1 MKQFSIKALLM
12 TGVLA
17 GLLLFIVL
25 LLSFALT
32 NSRDSLLQAELNK
45 LSSVKAAKSSEISNY
60 LKILEGLLI
69 SLANNQGTKD
79 AFVAFED
86 GFYKIYEQ
94 QPLDIEMVKQE
105 LQKDFAKNYLESVNY
120 TVPNSAQRRSIEK
133 YLPRDL
139 NALVAQYIFITDN
152 ESKIG
157 EKNNLLFSKKYD
169 SDYMQAHQ
177 KYHNSFN
184 EILTRFHLYDI
195 FMVDLKGNLI
205 YTDFKEKDY
214 ATNLQDG
221 VYSDTGIARVY
232 KKAMSLDKNQI
243 AFDDFTSY
251 EPSYNS
257 AASFISTPI
266 FIDGKRSGVLIFQMP
281 VDTINSI
288 MSFGGEYKKAGLGE
302 SGECYLVGKD
312 YTMKNDSRFTKDIDD
327 PVVQS
332 LGSTIGLMKIKT
344 DSSKAVMS
352 GKASSGK
359 WVIDDYRGVPVL
371 SVFDTIDVYGQTK
384 WAIIAEIDEE
394 EALMASEHL
403 RNKIIM
409 ISLGITVVLLIA
421 IQFILS
427 TFVLKPMYQF
437 QKSILQISENQD
449 LSIEV
454 ATDGP
459 KEIHEMASSFNKLI
473 RNLQDLISS
482 SLSSSS
488 ENVSISHQ
496 LSNRSIN
503 VGENVSRSVEI
514 VEDTTL
520 QAQEIKNELAV
531 SIQDAQESKQDIIK
545 ANENL
550 TIARENVL
558 SLTSKVQDSSQK
570 EMELAQN
577 MESLS
582 KDAND
587 VKNILN
593 VISDIAD
600 QTNLL
605 ALNAAIEAAR
615 AGVHGRG
622 FAVVAD
628 EVRKLAERTQKS
640 LSEINATINVIVQA
654 IVEASAMMNQNSQD
668 IQHLTELAED
678 VEVKINETV
687 SIVDAAVQASDQTA
701 NDFENTGK
709 HVDNIVTK
717 VEEINSIS
725 TTNARSVEEIA
736 AAAEHLSSLTGE
748 LNTKLEAF
756 KV

>member
-371 SVFDTIDVYGQTK
+371 SVFDTIDVYGHTK

>member
-352 GKASSGK
+352 GNASSGK